1 MRVIFKARRSGGW
14 PRRRP
19 NDKYLDSSPCFES
32 REPLRAQVRHRAR
45 DHPCQRLPPVSS
57 SSPRRARGSS
67 RLRDVERGAWGVG
80 GAAPPAYAADVALS
94 AMNAA
99 AMSASR
105 MLEDLGHVVGL
116 IALGVRQRHR
126 MEVEIQLETAAEALD
141 HRHGAGLAGRNDKC
155 PRGERAEGEQ
165 CSRIH
170 AQHRAAQSVRRGR
183 HSTSPGLRSKCLGT
197 PAVMMK
203 CG

>member
-1 MRVIFKARRSGGW
+1 
-14 PRRRP
+14 
-19 NDKYLDSSPCFES
+19 
-32 REPLRAQVRHRAR
+32 
-45 DHPCQRLPPVSS
+45 
-57 SSPRRARGSS
+57 
-67 RLRDVERGAWGVG
+67 VERGAWGVG

-141 HRHGAGLAGRNDKC
+141 HRHGAGLAGRDAEC
-155 PRGERAEGEQ
+155 RRGERVEGEQ

-170 AQHRAAQSVRRGR
+170 AQHRTAHGVRQRKHSLATGTRGTRPSTRVAACSAIRRPPQS
-183 HSTSPGLRSKCLGT
+183 
-197 PAVMMK
+197 
-203 CG
+203 